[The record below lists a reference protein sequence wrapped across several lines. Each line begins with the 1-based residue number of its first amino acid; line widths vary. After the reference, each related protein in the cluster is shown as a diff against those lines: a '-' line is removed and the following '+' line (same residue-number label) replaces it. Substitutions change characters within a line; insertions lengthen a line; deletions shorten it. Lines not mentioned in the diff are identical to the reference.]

1 MPHTCK
7 DDGLAVGVFGCSQSP
22 IGVLDVDPVGDCMAG
37 AETPDLLEIEV
48 VQAFEKLSLFACGEV
63 WH

>member
-1 MPHTCK
+1 
-7 DDGLAVGVFGCSQSP
+7 
-22 IGVLDVDPVGDCMAG
+22 MAG